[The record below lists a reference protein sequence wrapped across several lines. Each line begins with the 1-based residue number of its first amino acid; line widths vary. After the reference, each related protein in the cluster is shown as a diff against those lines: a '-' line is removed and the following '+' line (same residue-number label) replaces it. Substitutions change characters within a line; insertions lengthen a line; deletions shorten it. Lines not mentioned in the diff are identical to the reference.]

1 MRALIVST
9 ALALLAALPAH
20 AQWEPVDEVLQVR
33 IQGKGAWSVRC
44 EYQDRRGKTVVREA
58 NGRGD
63 RLYLS
68 AYEGS
73 GGSCTYRA
81 AADQPL
87 TIRLKSPLYRCTL
100 PAREKDLC
108 QQTFA
113 AGASGQFQVVKR
125 D

>member
-1 MRALIVST
+1 MNMLIALSP
-9 ALALLAALPAH
+9 ALLLLAAPAH

-44 EYQDRRGKTVVREA
+44 EYLDSRGRTMVREA

-63 RLYLS
+63 RLHLS
-68 AYEGS
+68 ALA
-73 GGSCTYRA
+73 GGSCTYQA
-81 AADQPL
+81 APDRPL

-100 PAREKDLC
+100 PSRENKMC
-108 QQTFA
+108 QTTFP
-113 AGASGQFQVVKR
+113 AGASGRFEIRKR